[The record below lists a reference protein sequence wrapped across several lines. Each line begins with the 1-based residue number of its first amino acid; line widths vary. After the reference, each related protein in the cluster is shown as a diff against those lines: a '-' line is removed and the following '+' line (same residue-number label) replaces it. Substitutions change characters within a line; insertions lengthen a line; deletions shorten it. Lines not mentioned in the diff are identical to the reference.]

1 MSYKNIQILACVGM
15 AGSGKTT
22 AVNYIS
28 EKGIPKIY
36 SGGILFDEMRS
47 RQIDLTPDN
56 QREFR
61 EKIRLEKGKDYLAK
75 LCAEQI
81 HNLIDAGQK
90 RIVLDGPYTWP
101 EYRYLKSE
109 FPGSMTI
116 VAIVAPR
123 KLRHK
128 RLTNRTERPLTNQQ
142 SLERDQTEIEG
153 IEKSGPIAMADHYI
167 LSDTSLE
174 RFYSTIDDLINET
187 GFVDS

>member
-1 MSYKNIQILACVGM
+1 MSNKNIQILACVGM

-22 AVNYIS
+22 VVNYIS
-28 EKGIPKIY
+28 EQGIPKIY
-36 SGGILFDEMRS
+36 SGGMLFDEMRS
-47 RQIDLTPDN
+47 RNIEINPDS

-61 EKIRLEKGKDYLAK
+61 EKIRLEEGKDYLAK

-81 HNLIDAGQK
+81 HNLVDAGQK

-109 FPGSMTI
+109 FPGSIII

-123 KLRHK
+123 RLRHR
-128 RLTNRTERPLTNQQ
+128 RLTNRIERPLTSLQ

-174 RFYSTIDDLINET
+174 RFYSNIDDLVNET
-187 GFVDS
+187 GFLEN

>member
-1 MSYKNIQILACVGM
+1 MSNKNIQILACVGM

-22 AVNYIS
+22 VVNYIS
-28 EKGIPKIY
+28 EQGIPKIY
-36 SGGILFDEMRS
+36 SGGMLFDEMRS
-47 RQIDLTPDN
+47 RNIEINPDS

-61 EKIRLEKGKDYLAK
+61 EKIRLEEGKDYLAK

-81 HNLIDAGQK
+81 HNLVDAGQK

-109 FPGSMTI
+109 FPGSIII

-123 KLRHK
+123 RLRHR
-128 RLTNRTERPLTNQQ
+128 RLTNRIERPLTNQQ

-174 RFYSTIDDLINET
+174 RFYSNIDDLVNET
-187 GFVDS
+187 GFLDN

>member
-1 MSYKNIQILACVGM
+1 MSNKNIQILACVGM

-22 AVNYIS
+22 VVNYIS
-28 EKGIPKIY
+28 EQGIPKIY
-36 SGGILFDEMRS
+36 SGGMLFDEMRS
-47 RQIDLTPDN
+47 RNIEINPDS

-61 EKIRLEKGKDYLAK
+61 EKIRLEEGKDYLAK

-81 HNLIDAGQK
+81 HNLVDAGQK

-109 FPGSMTI
+109 FPGSIII

-123 KLRHK
+123 RLRHR
-128 RLTNRTERPLTNQQ
+128 RLTNRIERPLTNLQ

-174 RFYSTIDDLINET
+174 RFYSNIDDLVNET
-187 GFVDS
+187 GFLDN